1 MIRTNPRTIGIAHLA
16 PDLEAADNGDL
27 VCVGMSGYWADEEHH
42 LLENSPHFSE
52 FRPAYEWAKERATTV
67 FVRRL
72 SAWSSL
78 LGWDS
83 QPRYDWMCSAV
94 VAHAE
99 NEFEGD
105 FGRIVA

>member
-1 MIRTNPRTIGIAHLA
+1 MIRTNPRTIGIAHLD

-67 FVRRL
+67 FVRASVHGPL
-72 SAWSSL
+72 Y
-78 LGWDS
+78 WDGT
-83 QPRYDWMCSAV
+83 PNPDTTGCVPLV